1 MSSHLARRAI
11 VSLSILGVLSGSATA
26 QSFVLRGTVR
36 DFQRE
41 HPDFGPGLPPGHVAG
56 NVPLFLETAAPLYA
70 GAGFE
75 VDMQWRDKSSNPIAP
90 HMFNKGKVTVEV
102 VAPPTFENKSYADS
116 YNSEFG
122 HYDPSTAG
130 DLEFIPGSS
139 MPDVT
144 VPELDVPWQLSYILQ
159 KKGTTVLDHDLH
171 VDNFGLYQGHTLEIH
186 GNITAVVESLF
197 ELRNGSRIKLRPGS
211 RFTVYYKGTASIEQS
226 SGTGGG
232 RVGEDPTDAKRL
244 TIINAGTEPFLV
256 QNHAEVYATLISPN
270 APLRMDNN
278 TDFFGNV
285 TARSVH
291 LSNSSALHIDGVP
304 SLCSIV
310 IEDSA
315 GSAGGS
321 GASITSKE
329 TYSDWFTDKVGVNLS
344 RSHMIVMRSDGTEY
358 EFDSGG
364 AFYPI
369 DDKCYGNQ
377 GDAHN
382 KYFTYAA
389 SATFTYEDCAG
400 QSIWFE
406 GSDDC
411 WIYLDDRLIIDLG
424 GAQPGTGQYAELD
437 RLGFED
443 GQEYTFKL
451 FYAHRSDAPPRFNL
465 RTNFPLVPD
474 PVDADVA
481 AMPLHD

>member
-1 MSSHLARRAI
+1 MPNRLAHRA
-11 VSLSILGVLSGSATA
+11 VATLSILGVLSGTATA
-26 QSFVLRGTVR
+26 QSFVLRGAVR
-36 DFQRE
+36 DFPRE
-41 HPDFGPGLPPGHVAG
+41 HPDFGGGLPTGHTAG
-56 NVPLFLETAAPLYA
+56 HAPLFLETTAPMYA

-75 VDMQWRDKSSNPIAP
+75 VESQWRDRLSNPIAP
-90 HMFNKGKVTVEV
+90 HMFNKGKVIVEV
-102 VAPPTFENKSYADS
+102 VGPPKFENQSYADS
-116 YNSEFG
+116 YNSSFG

-130 DLEFIPGSS
+130 DLEFIAGST
-139 MPDVT
+139 MPDVE
-144 VPELDVPWQLSYILQ
+144 VPDLDVPWQLSYVLNH
-159 KKGTTVLDHDLH
+159 KGTTILDHDLH
-171 VDNFGLYQGHTLEIH
+171 VDNFGIYQGHTLEIR
-186 GNITAVVESLF
+186 GNITAVVENQF

-211 RFTVYYKGTASIEQS
+211 RFTIYYKGTASIEQS

-244 TIINAGTEPFLV
+244 TIINAGTQPFLV

-278 TDFFGNV
+278 TDFYGVV
-285 TARSVH
+285 TAQSVH
-291 LSNSSALHIDGVP
+291 LSNSSGLHIDGVP
-304 SLCSIV
+304 ALCDIT
-310 IEDSA
+310 IQDAA
-315 GSAGGS
+315 GSGGGS

-329 TYSDWFTDKVGVNLS
+329 TYSDWFTDKIGVNLS
-344 RSHMIVMRSDGTEY
+344 RTHMIVMRADGEEY
-358 EFDSGG
+358 EYDSGG

-369 DDKCYGNQ
+369 DDKLYGNQ
-377 GDAHN
+377 GDPHN
-382 KYFTYAA
+382 NYFTYSAT
-389 SATFTYEDCAG
+389 ATFTYQDCAG
-400 QSIWFE
+400 QSVWFE

-451 FYAHRSDAPPRFNL
+451 FYAHRSESPPRFNL

-474 PVDADVA
+474 PVGADVA
-481 AMPLHD
+481 SMPLHD